1 MGNGDSKGLSVNA
14 KTIILILLFLNVG
27 LTIKMVKK
35 YQTTKDA
42 GYVREQT
49 FKDQMEKRVQRAFGS
64 AEELNRIV
72 EDATR
77 QKEEAEKIAEV
88 LKEQDAKTKQLN
100 KELEHAK
107 KQLEVEKA
115 QLQKSENQKRQ
126 LLNSL
131 KDGVYQCAPGVE
143 GVFTW
148 VNQACA
154 EMFGYKSP
162 EEMIG
167 TKVEDIY
174 VDLEDRR
181 RLVDKLEKDGFWRNF
196 ASFCKKKNGERFYT
210 ERTSSMVRD
219 EKGKPIRIEG
229 IIRDITERKR
239 LEEELQR
246 NIKELE
252 KNLEAAKKEIATLK
266 NQRKKQ

>member
-1 MGNGDSKGLSVNA
+1 MGDGNAKGFSVNA

-27 LTIKMVKK
+27 FTIKMIKK
-35 YQTTKDA
+35 YQNTKDA

-77 QKEEAEKIAEV
+77 QKEEAERVAEA
-88 LKEQDAKTKQLN
+88 LKD
-100 KELEHAK
+100 
-107 KQLEVEKA
+107 
-115 QLQKSENQKRQ
+115 QLQKSESQKKQ

-131 KDGVYQCAPGVE
+131 KEGVYQCDPGVE

-167 TKVEDIY
+167 TKVEDKIGRAH
-174 VDLEDRR
+174 V
-181 RLVDKLEKDGFWRNF
+181 
-196 ASFCKKKNGERFYT
+196 
-210 ERTSSMVRD
+210 
-219 EKGKPIRIEG
+219 
-229 IIRDITERKR
+229 
-239 LEEELQR
+239 
-246 NIKELE
+246 
-252 KNLEAAKKEIATLK
+252 
-266 NQRKKQ
+266 

>member
-1 MGNGDSKGLSVNA
+1 MGDGNAKGFSVNA

-27 LTIKMVKK
+27 LTIKMFKK
-35 YQTTKDA
+35 YQNTKEA

-107 KQLEVEKA
+107 KQLEVEKD
-115 QLQKSENQKRQ
+115 Q
-126 LLNSL
+126 
-131 KDGVYQCAPGVE
+131 
-143 GVFTW
+143 
-148 VNQACA
+148 
-154 EMFGYKSP
+154 
-162 EEMIG
+162 
-167 TKVEDIY
+167 
-174 VDLEDRR
+174 
-181 RLVDKLEKDGFWRNF
+181 
-196 ASFCKKKNGERFYT
+196 
-210 ERTSSMVRD
+210 
-219 EKGKPIRIEG
+219 
-229 IIRDITERKR
+229 
-239 LEEELQR
+239 LQR

-252 KNLEAAKKEIATLK
+252 KNLEAAKKEITIPK
-266 NQRKKQ
+266 NQQKR

>member
-1 MGNGDSKGLSVNA
+1 MGDGNAKGFSVNA

-27 LTIKMVKK
+27 LTIKMFKK
-35 YQTTKDA
+35 YQNTKDA

-107 KQLEVEKA
+107 KQLEVEKD
-115 QLQKSENQKRQ
+115 Q
-126 LLNSL
+126 
-131 KDGVYQCAPGVE
+131 
-143 GVFTW
+143 
-148 VNQACA
+148 
-154 EMFGYKSP
+154 
-162 EEMIG
+162 
-167 TKVEDIY
+167 
-174 VDLEDRR
+174 
-181 RLVDKLEKDGFWRNF
+181 
-196 ASFCKKKNGERFYT
+196 
-210 ERTSSMVRD
+210 
-219 EKGKPIRIEG
+219 
-229 IIRDITERKR
+229 
-239 LEEELQR
+239 LQR

-252 KNLEAAKKEIATLK
+252 KKLEAAKKEITTPK
-266 NQRKKQ
+266 NQQKR

>member
-1 MGNGDSKGLSVNA
+1 MGDGDAKGFSVNA

-27 LTIKMVKK
+27 LTIKMFKK
-35 YQTTKDA
+35 YQNTKDA

-107 KQLEVEKA
+107 KQLEVEKD
-115 QLQKSENQKRQ
+115 Q
-126 LLNSL
+126 
-131 KDGVYQCAPGVE
+131 
-143 GVFTW
+143 
-148 VNQACA
+148 
-154 EMFGYKSP
+154 
-162 EEMIG
+162 
-167 TKVEDIY
+167 
-174 VDLEDRR
+174 
-181 RLVDKLEKDGFWRNF
+181 
-196 ASFCKKKNGERFYT
+196 
-210 ERTSSMVRD
+210 
-219 EKGKPIRIEG
+219 
-229 IIRDITERKR
+229 
-239 LEEELQR
+239 LQR

-252 KNLEAAKKEIATLK
+252 KKLEAAKKEITTPK
-266 NQRKKQ
+266 NQQKR

>member
-1 MGNGDSKGLSVNA
+1 MGDGNAKGFSVNA

-27 LTIKMVKK
+27 FTIKMIKK
-35 YQTTKDA
+35 YQNTKDA

-77 QKEEAEKIAEV
+77 QKEEAERVAEA
-88 LKEQDAKTKQLN
+88 LKD
-100 KELEHAK
+100 
-107 KQLEVEKA
+107 
-115 QLQKSENQKRQ
+115 QLQKSESQKKQ

-131 KDGVYQCAPGVE
+131 KEGVYQCDPGVE

-174 VDLEDRR
+174 VNIEDRR
-181 RLVDKLEKDGFWRNF
+181 RLGERLEKDGFWRNF
-196 ASFCKKKNGERFYT
+196 VSFCRKKNGVRFYT
-210 ERTSSMVRD
+210 ERTSNMAKD
-219 EKGKPIRIEG
+219 ENGKPIRIEG
-229 IIRDITERKR
+229 IIRDITERKK

-246 NIKELE
+246 NIKKLE
-252 KNLEAAKKEIATLK
+252 KNLEASKKEITTLK
-266 NQRKKQ
+266 NQRKR

>member
-1 MGNGDSKGLSVNA
+1 MGDGNAKGFSVNA

-27 LTIKMVKK
+27 LTIKMFKK
-35 YQTTKDA
+35 YQNTKDA

-107 KQLEVEKA
+107 KQLEVEKD
-115 QLQKSENQKRQ
+115 Q
-126 LLNSL
+126 
-131 KDGVYQCAPGVE
+131 
-143 GVFTW
+143 
-148 VNQACA
+148 
-154 EMFGYKSP
+154 
-162 EEMIG
+162 
-167 TKVEDIY
+167 
-174 VDLEDRR
+174 
-181 RLVDKLEKDGFWRNF
+181 
-196 ASFCKKKNGERFYT
+196 
-210 ERTSSMVRD
+210 
-219 EKGKPIRIEG
+219 
-229 IIRDITERKR
+229 
-239 LEEELQR
+239 LQR

-252 KNLEAAKKEIATLK
+252 KKLEAAKKEITTLK
-266 NQRKKQ
+266 NQQKR

>member
-1 MGNGDSKGLSVNA
+1 MGDGNAKGFSVNA

-27 LTIKMVKK
+27 LTIKMFKK
-35 YQTTKDA
+35 YQNTKDA

-107 KQLEVEKA
+107 KQLEVEKD
-115 QLQKSENQKRQ
+115 Q
-126 LLNSL
+126 
-131 KDGVYQCAPGVE
+131 
-143 GVFTW
+143 
-148 VNQACA
+148 
-154 EMFGYKSP
+154 
-162 EEMIG
+162 
-167 TKVEDIY
+167 
-174 VDLEDRR
+174 
-181 RLVDKLEKDGFWRNF
+181 
-196 ASFCKKKNGERFYT
+196 
-210 ERTSSMVRD
+210 
-219 EKGKPIRIEG
+219 
-229 IIRDITERKR
+229 
-239 LEEELQR
+239 LQR

-252 KNLEAAKKEIATLK
+252 KNLEAAKKEITTPK
-266 NQRKKQ
+266 NQQKR

>member
-1 MGNGDSKGLSVNA
+1 MGDGNAKGFSVNA

-27 LTIKMVKK
+27 LTLKMYKK
-35 YQTTKDA
+35 YQNTKDA

-107 KQLEVEKA
+107 KQLEVEKD
-115 QLQKSENQKRQ
+115 Q
-126 LLNSL
+126 
-131 KDGVYQCAPGVE
+131 
-143 GVFTW
+143 
-148 VNQACA
+148 
-154 EMFGYKSP
+154 
-162 EEMIG
+162 
-167 TKVEDIY
+167 
-174 VDLEDRR
+174 
-181 RLVDKLEKDGFWRNF
+181 
-196 ASFCKKKNGERFYT
+196 
-210 ERTSSMVRD
+210 
-219 EKGKPIRIEG
+219 
-229 IIRDITERKR
+229 
-239 LEEELQR
+239 LQR

-252 KNLEAAKKEIATLK
+252 KNLEAAKKEITTLK
-266 NQRKKQ
+266 NQQKR